1 MKISEMCE
9 AERPREKM
17 LSRGAASLS
26 TGELLAV
33 LLRSGTAGRSALELA
48 QMLLKAADGSIV
60 TLSEMSRRE
69 ICSIPGIKAGKATS
83 VIAAL
88 ELGRRFLEEKST
100 VVKKPVVHSR
110 MIFEM
115 MLPRLKGIR
124 HEECWVLLLNN
135 ANYVLAREKTAVGGG
150 NSTTI
155 DIPRILR
162 LALDNN
168 ASGLILV
175 HNHPSGSPRPSNAD
189 ILYTENLKKAATPF
203 GISLLDHVV
212 VCDDC
217 FYSFADDMLYKA

>member
-48 QMLLKAADGSIV
+48 QTLLKAADGSIV